1 MIDETKATFIR
12 RQFIS
17 PVLLEVGDDD
27 EHSLHLSEVET
38 PANEVNRTAK
48 RIRTKTTEEETIAK
62 RETRQVL
69 LLKCLVIA
77 TLVMAAVVL
86 SVSALLI
93 TRNSEDENFRRQ
105 YDTCAHKV
113 LSVVEEAGSLR
124 LWTAIS
130 IAAAYTSDT
139 LRTPEKWPNVTL
151 LDFEQRLLSIS
162 YIAQADSIVFAPFVT
177 NNTRQGWEAY
187 AREHVTWL
195 RDSLA
200 TAPVKMNGTA
210 SFINETFE
218 DNFCVGP
225 ETPGIECRR
234 VSEGI
239 WTSDIGY
246 KFMTP
251 ETAHGEGPFLPAWQ
265 IAPFDG
271 GHQSFRN
278 SRHIMRDILGI
289 PIMNKPALAVWDS
302 HEPEFSQMFVDNE
315 TGPEPCCILLQP
327 VFDSF
332 DRETRTIV
340 GLIILKLEM
349 RKFFHSALSPSAIGL
364 VVVIRNTCGQAYT
377 YHIDGAEPT
386 FVGPSDYH
394 DPKYDNN
401 VKITSFPLMDESSY
415 WTSSSEST
423 FVHNQ
428 SDWNEEGHEAQR
440 HCAYRFLVYPSETFE
455 AEFKTTNPSVSACVV
470 ACIFVFTI
478 AAFLVYDFLVE
489 KRQSVV
495 LKVATRSNAIINAL
509 YPSMFRERVF
519 QDSETGKNRVLRR
532 MWTLDDAVRM
542 VCIPHREESNHTLA
556 QSAPKTNLKPL
567 VRSNPKLRLKSFL
580 SGDPIS
586 ADTLVEDDSE
596 PIAELFT
603 DTTIM
608 FGDIAGFTAWSSERE
623 PTQVFLLLETIYRA
637 FDTVAHRLGVFKVE
651 TIGDCYVA
659 VTGLPDP
666 NENHVVA
673 MTWFAYECIRQMK
686 DLVKELEVTLGPGT
700 SDLSLRVGLHSG
712 PVTAGVLRGE
722 KARFQLFGDTMNTAA
737 RMESTGVA
745 NLIHASY
752 ETAQLLLLAG
762 KVGWVTPRD
771 GVIYAKGKGEM
782 QTFWLK
788 PRRESS
794 RQGSNL
800 LENVSCSS
808 CTIDSRPKHTLPFV
822 TSPALT
828 YKSISSASISNA
840 HVDSKRW
847 GNLSLDDAL
856 ISRTVVSTQK
866 CASQKRE
873 RLVDWNVEML
883 LSFLVT
889 VVSYRQKH
897 SEGSNKRRRQKCTI
911 ADTCNVSHG
920 TISILEEVTEI
931 IELPDFDEEHPSNR
945 ADATLSPIIRSQLHE
960 FVTRIASTYREHP
973 FHNLEHASHV
983 TMSAVKLMK
992 RIINPDDVD
1001 IPSGDG
1007 KSRDRRSLGEG
1018 VKNSSSGSS
1027 TLQKALYDS
1036 TFGISYD
1043 PLTQFCV
1050 VFSALI
1056 HDVDHLGVP
1065 NAQLVKEQNNIALKF
1080 GAKSAAEQN
1089 SVHVAWEMLMEPRY
1103 NDLRA
1108 CIYTTDKERKRF
1120 RQLVINAVMATDILD
1135 KELQN
1140 VRKNRW
1146 DKAFK
1151 EKVNPELGT
1160 SYDRNRKATSVIEHI
1175 IQASDVAHTMQHWHI
1190 FRKWN
1195 ERLFE
1200 EMYLAFKQGRTES
1213 DPSVGWYEGQIGF
1226 FDHYIIPL
1234 AQKLKDCGVF
1244 GVAGDEYLS
1253 YALENRRE
1261 WALKGREESE
1271 IMLVHFDLRCGF
1283 GTEVNGPLDEEDKQ
1297 GIENDEVNCRRE
1309 EEGELVNVD
1318 KVFALDAVLSNNGIY
1333 SQVQV

>member
-1 MIDETKATFIR
+1 MTDQSKATFTR
-12 RQFIS
+12 RLFIS
-17 PVLLEVGDDD
+17 PVSFEVRDDND
-27 EHSLHLSEVET
+27 EENNDNDEEYSLHLSEVET
-38 PANEVNRTAK
+38 TANELNRVAT
-48 RIRTKTTEEETIAK
+48 RTRTKSTEETIAQ

-77 TLVMAAVVL
+77 TLVIAAVIL
-86 SVSALLI
+86 SVSALII
-93 TRNSEDENFRRQ
+93 TRNSEDNNFRQQ
-105 YDTCAHKV
+105 YETCAHKV
-113 LSVVEEAGSLR
+113 LSVVEEAGLLR

-130 IAAAYTSDT
+130 IAAAYTSEMK
-139 LRTPEKWPNVTL
+139 RTPQKWPNATL
-151 LDFEQRLLSIS
+151 LDFQQRLLSS
-162 YIAQADSIVFAPFVT
+162 SNIAQADFIAFAPFVT
-177 NNTRQGWEAY
+177 NETRQGWEAY
-187 AREHVTWL
+187 AREQVTWWKE
-195 RDSLA
+195 SVA
-200 TAPVKMNGTA
+200 TPQVKTDPA
-210 SFINETFE
+210 ATFINITRNN
-218 DNFCVGP
+218 DFCVGLQP
-225 ETPGIECRR
+225 PGNECRR

-239 WTSDIGY
+239 WTSKVGNKD
-246 KFMTP
+246 MTP
-251 ETAHGEGPFLPAWQ
+251 ETAQGSGPFLPAWQ
-265 IAPFDG
+265 ISPFDG
-271 GHQSFRN
+271 GSPLFHN
-278 SRHIMRDILGI
+278 SRYTMQDIFGI
-289 PIMNKPALAVWDS
+289 PIMNKPAMAVWDS
-302 HEPEFSQMFVDNE
+302 HEAEFSEMFVNNE
-315 TGPEPCCILLQP
+315 TGPEPCCVLFQP

-332 DRETRTIV
+332 DKASRTIV
-340 GLIILKLEM
+340 GLVILKLEM
-349 RKFFHSALSPSAIGL
+349 TKFFYSALSPSTIGL

-386 FVGPSDYH
+386 FIGPNDYH
-394 DPKYDNN
+394 DPKYDND
-401 VKITSFPLMDESSY
+401 VEFTSFPLMDKSSY

-423 FVHNQ
+423 FGHEQ
-428 SDWNEEGHEAQR
+428 GYWNEEDYDAQR

-455 AEFKTTNPSVSACVV
+455 AEFKTTNPAVSACVV
-470 ACIFVFTI
+470 AGIFVFTI

-495 LKVATRSNAIINAL
+495 LKVATRSNAIINTL
-509 YPSMFRERVF
+509 YPSMFRDRVF
-519 QDSETGKNRVLRR
+519 QDSETGKKSVRQR
-532 MWTLDDAVRM
+532 MWSVNDAVRT
-542 VCIPHREESNHTLA
+542 VRVPHREANNHTLA
-556 QSAPKTNLKPL
+556 QSAPKTNLNHL

-580 SGDPIS
+580 SGDPFS
-586 ADTLVEDDSE
+586 SDTLVEDDSE

-637 FDTVAHRLGVFKVE
+637 FDSVAHRLGVFKVE

-666 NENHVVA
+666 NENHVIA

-686 DLVKELEVTLGPGT
+686 ELVKELEVTLGPGT

-752 ETAQLLLLAG
+752 ETAQLLLAAG

-788 PRRESS
+788 PRRGSS

-800 LENVSCSS
+800 LEVVSCSS
-808 CTIDSRPKHTLPFV
+808 CTIDSRPKRSLPFE

-828 YKSISSASISNA
+828 QKRISSASLSNA
-840 HVDSKRW
+840 QVDSKRW

-856 ISRTVVSTQK
+856 MSRTIISTQK
-866 CASQKRE
+866 RVSQKIE

-883 LSFLVT
+883 FSFLVT
-889 VVSYRQKH
+889 VVSYRQTH
-897 SEGSNKRRRQKCTI
+897 SEGATKRRRQKYTHP
-911 ADTCNVSHG
+911 DTCNVSHG
-920 TISILEEVTEI
+920 TISILDEVTEI
-931 IELPDFDEEHPSNR
+931 IELPEFDEEHPSNR
-945 ADATLSPIIRSQLHE
+945 AETTLSPVIRPQLHE
-960 FVTRIASTYREHP
+960 FVTRIASIYREHP

-992 RIINPDDVD
+992 RIINPEEVD
-1001 IPSGDG
+1001 IPSNEG
-1007 KSRDRRSLGEG
+1007 KSKRQRPLGEE
-1018 VKNSSSGSS
+1018 VRSSSLGSS
-1027 TLQKALYDS
+1027 TLQKNLYDT

-1065 NAQLVKEQNNIALKF
+1065 NAQLVKEQNKIALRF

-1103 NDLRA
+1103 KDLRA
-1108 CIYTTDKERKRF
+1108 CIYATDEERKRF

-1135 KELQN
+1135 KELQT

-1151 EKVNPELGT
+1151 EKVNLELGT

-1195 ERLFE
+1195 EKLFE
-1200 EMYLAFKQGRTES
+1200 EMYLAFKQGRTDS
-1213 DPSVGWYEGQIGF
+1213 DPSVGWYESQIGF

-1261 WALKGREESE
+1261 WALKGRKESE
-1271 IMLVHFDLRCGF
+1271 NMLVYFELRCGF
-1283 GTEVNGPLDEEDKQ
+1283 GTEMNGTVDEEDKQ
-1297 GIENDEVNCRRE
+1297 DVQRE
-1309 EEGELVNVD
+1309 EVD
-1318 KVFALDAVLSNNGIY
+1318 CC
-1333 SQVQV
+1333 